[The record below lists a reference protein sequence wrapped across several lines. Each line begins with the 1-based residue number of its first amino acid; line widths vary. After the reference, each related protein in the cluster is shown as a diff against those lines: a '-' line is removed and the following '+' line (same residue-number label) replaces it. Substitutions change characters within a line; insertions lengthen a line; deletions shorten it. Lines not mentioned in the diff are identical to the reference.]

1 MRPDPAFVAYPGRR
15 RVVLAF
21 LSLLTLALLGRA
33 LGLVLVDG
41 EFLLT
46 QGDARALRTVA
57 VPTHRGMI
65 LDRNGEPLAAST
77 AVESVWVNAK
87 ELVTARE
94 RWPELARALGMSAK
108 HLEQLLSGRLNR
120 EFVYLRR
127 HLEPGLAEQVKDLGI
142 AGVYLQREYR
152 RFYPTGEVTGHV
164 VGFTDMDDVGQE
176 GIELAYDHWLRGTA
190 GAKRVI
196 RDGRGRIVEDV
207 ESIKAPQPGRDLYL
221 SIDRRLQ
228 YLAYRELKAAVKE
241 HRARGGSVVML
252 DARTGEVL
260 AMVNQPAYN
269 PNNTADRVGARF
281 RNRAVTDVFEPGST
295 VKPFTVAA
303 GLEAGTIRP
312 ETIIDTSP
320 GTLKVGRLTV
330 RDVHNCGAVDVGG
343 VIRKSS
349 NVGATKIALS
359 MPAQSLW
366 RVFHG
371 VGFGQ
376 PTGSDFPG
384 EVFGI
389 LTDPKRWGE
398 VHRATLSYGYGLNV
412 TALQLARSYLAF
424 ASDGFLPPVTV
435 LRRDGVERGERVLSA
450 QSVRQV
456 RRMLESVAEEGGTGT
471 TARAVGYRVGGKTG
485 TAKKTAD
492 GHYTSNRYLALF
504 SGLAPVSAPRLVM
517 AATIDEPS
525 GDAYYGG
532 QVAAPVF
539 GRIVGEALRI
549 LGVPPDDTNAAPQR
563 LALGSDALAARTPP
577 AGGGL

>member
-152 RFYPTGEVTGHV
+152 RYYPTGEVTGHV
-164 VGFTDMDDVGQE
+164 VGFTDVDDVGQE

-207 ESIKAPQPGRDLYL
+207 ESIKAP
-221 SIDRRLQ
+221 
-228 YLAYRELKAAVKE
+228 
-241 HRARGGSVVML
+241 
-252 DARTGEVL
+252 
-260 AMVNQPAYN
+260 
-269 PNNTADRVGARF
+269 
-281 RNRAVTDVFEPGST
+281 
-295 VKPFTVAA
+295 
-303 GLEAGTIRP
+303 
-312 ETIIDTSP
+312 
-320 GTLKVGRLTV
+320 
-330 RDVHNCGAVDVGG
+330 
-343 VIRKSS
+343 
-349 NVGATKIALS
+349 
-359 MPAQSLW
+359 
-366 RVFHG
+366 
-371 VGFGQ
+371 
-376 PTGSDFPG
+376 
-384 EVFGI
+384 
-389 LTDPKRWGE
+389 
-398 VHRATLSYGYGLNV
+398 
-412 TALQLARSYLAF
+412 
-424 ASDGFLPPVTV
+424 
-435 LRRDGVERGERVLSA
+435 
-450 QSVRQV
+450 
-456 RRMLESVAEEGGTGT
+456 
-471 TARAVGYRVGGKTG
+471 
-485 TAKKTAD
+485 
-492 GHYTSNRYLALF
+492 
-504 SGLAPVSAPRLVM
+504 
-517 AATIDEPS
+517 
-525 GDAYYGG
+525 
-532 QVAAPVF
+532 
-539 GRIVGEALRI
+539 
-549 LGVPPDDTNAAPQR
+549 
-563 LALGSDALAARTPP
+563 
-577 AGGGL
+577 